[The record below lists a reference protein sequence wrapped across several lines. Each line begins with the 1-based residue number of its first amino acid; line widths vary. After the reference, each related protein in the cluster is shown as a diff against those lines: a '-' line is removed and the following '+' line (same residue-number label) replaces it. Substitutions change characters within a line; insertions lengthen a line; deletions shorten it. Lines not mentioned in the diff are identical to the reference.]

1 MDRRVEHLDLASRSG
16 CVEAPETFNE
26 EDFLQRSDRL
36 ARARRVAI
44 WVATR
49 ARSVL
54 RYTDGKWQRTDSPD
68 VIKRPTRR
76 LLQDRSGT
84 VWGGSRKQLY
94 RFDGDSWILDAEFG
108 ASACCIEESPEGDLI
123 VAQHMGVRV
132 RRGTTWR
139 ALRMGPEVGQTR
151 VRAILFD
158 ARVWRG
164 LAQRRA

>member
-1 MDRRVEHLDLASRSG
+1 M
-16 CVEAPETFNE
+16 
-26 EDFLQRSDRL
+26 
-36 ARARRVAI
+36 
-44 WVATR
+44 
-49 ARSVL
+49 L

-68 VIKRPTRR
+68 VVKWPIRR

-94 RFDGDSWILDAEFG
+94 RFDGASWILDAEFG
-108 ASACCIEESPEGDLI
+108 ASARCIEESPEGDLI

-139 ALRMGPEVGQTR
+139 TLRMGPKLGR
-151 VRAILFD
+151 RASG
-158 ARVWRG
+158 RSCSMTEGWRG